1 MTPELHCCYR
11 IFYGEGHIDNKKVHV
26 RGFVDDTIVIRW
38 WEKAGWTYGVVDH
51 AWWSNNVPYMTKVK
65 R

>member
-11 IFYGEGHIDNKKVHV
+11 LFYGDVDERNKKVHV
-26 RGFVDDTIVIRW
+26 RGFVDDVVVIRW
-38 WEKAGWTYGVVDH
+38 WGKYGWNYEVVDR
-51 AWWSNNVPYMTKVK
+51 AWWPLNSPYLTKVK

>member
-11 IFYGEGHIDNKKVHV
+11 LFYTEGDTDNKKVHV
-26 RGFVDDTIVIRW
+26 RGFVDNKIIVRY
-38 WEKAGWTYGVVDH
+38 WENVKWAYSVTNQQ
-51 AWWSNNVPYMTKVK
+51 WWSDNAKYLTKVK